1 MVSPRPRYAPSRR
14 ALHWGIGIVLVL
26 AFVFIEG
33 RENFARGTPERAAMM
48 QAHFW
53 AGIAILALMLPR
65 LLLAFSRPAPAVS
78 PPLPAWQALPAKG
91 LHLLLY
97 AMLVAQPV
105 LGLLTAWTDGKQI
118 LLPFTSMVLPAL
130 IAPSETLAH
139 QFEDLHE
146 LIGSAFYWVVGL
158 HVLAA
163 LYHHFVRRDDTLRRM
178 T

>member
-14 ALHWGIGIVLVL
+14 ALHWGIGILLVL

-33 RENFARGTPERAAMM
+33 RENFDRGTPERAAMM

-65 LLLAFSRPAPAVS
+65 LLLAVSRPAPAVS

-97 AMLVAQPV
+97 AM
-105 LGLLTAWTDGKQI
+105 
-118 LLPFTSMVLPAL
+118 
-130 IAPSETLAH
+130 
-139 QFEDLHE
+139 LHE